1 MSQQDNQD
9 QDWSELP
16 DLILEKIM
24 LLMGLSSLESLDNC
38 RQVCRAWNVAIMRKL
53 RENPSKSW
61 GSIIRRRIEKSW
73 GPGSLPSDQ
82 KIVHAK
88 LLGDHRKREYHQL
101 GFLI

>member
-24 LLMGLSSLESLDNC
+24 LLMGLSSLESLDSC

-61 GSIIRRRIEKSW
+61 GSIIRKRIENSW
-73 GPGSLPSDQ
+73 SIKGNYPSE
-82 KIVHAK
+82 KEISSAK
-88 LLGDHRKREYHQL
+88 LLGNVNDTQKS
-101 GFLI
+101 IK